1 MSQTDVAQQL
11 WQLLQMAL
19 FGWCLM
25 LTAQQKQALAICGR
39 WSYRQKMVGD
49 FLFCLCWALLF
60 WLFLLRVNGGLLR
73 NYIFFGLLGG
83 CAVYYGLCRPICRGL
98 CLRLA
103 RSILW
108 LWHWL
113 WKVLLAPW
121 RLLGRVLG
129 RFIWQPC
136 RKFFQEKCKAQQEL
150 VEDAENIIENENNF
164 SSFV

>member
-1 MSQTDVAQQL
+1 MSQTDVVQQL

-39 WSYRQKMVGD
+39 WRYRQKMVGD
-49 FLFCLCWALLF
+49 FLFCVAWALLF
-60 WLFLLRVNGGLLR
+60 WLFLLRLNGGLIR
-73 NYIFFGLLGG
+73 NYIILGLLGG
-83 CAVYYGLCRPICRGL
+83 CAVYAGLCRRLCQGF

-103 RSILW
+103 RILLR

-113 WKVLLAPW
+113 WRVLLFPW
-121 RLLGRVLG
+121 RLLGRLLW
-129 RFIWQPC
+129 RPC
-136 RKFFQEKCKAQQEL
+136 LQFFREKWKAQQEL